1 MARWTDLNVVNL
13 FWFFEQLRCL
23 KFFIILISNTIMIE
37 FVHKLY
43 PLFTY
48 MLISKITG

>member
-1 MARWTDLNVVNL
+1 MARWTDLNVFNL

-23 KFFIILISNTIMIE
+23 KFFIILISNTTMIE

-43 PLFTY
+43 PLFRY
-48 MLISKITG
+48 MPLSKITG